1 MIRDTITLSTKIK
14 IRYVNKLLKN
24 NVLIFNEN
32 ELPAITKRF
41 HKAFNTMNGFG
52 ITGMIEKITCN
63 NEYLT
68 NLIKLGGC
76 LIVFNVPKSEIFHS
90 LNILTYMIGFPNCR
104 SQDCNKI
111 LEWLDHC
118 FPKDIIKLALLKTQ
132 V

>member
-1 MIRDTITLSTKIK
+1 MIKDTILLPLKIK
-14 IRYVNKLLKN
+14 CRYVNELLEN
-24 NVLIFNEN
+24 NVFTFNEN
-32 ELPAITKRF
+32 DQIVITKKF
-41 HKAFNTMNGFG
+41 HNAFNTMNGFG

-111 LEWLDHC
+111 LEWIDRC
-118 FPKDIIKLALLKTQ
+118 FLKNILKKNY
-132 V
+132 